1 MKHNSNNERIKRKYT
16 VFLKDAKG
24 QSEATVDAIAM
35 AINRFETY
43 INFKDFKQF
52 HHEQAR
58 GFKKH
63 LAKQNNQQTGKPLS
77 KATINSTLR
86 NIKTFFQWLCMQ
98 AGYKSK
104 LNYSEM
110 DYFNPSAADT
120 RIATAKRQ
128 RPIPTIEQIEHVI
141 NSMANTTPIERRNRA
156 LIAFTLLS
164 GARDSAIAS
173 MRIKH
178 IDLMAEQVFQDARE
192 VKTKFS
198 KTFTSDFF
206 PVGDQITNIV
216 IDWINFLKN
225 ELKYGNDDP
234 LFPKT
239 VVVQN
244 AKQEFEAS
252 GLKRECWSTASPI
265 RNIFKQ
271 AFEAAG
277 LDYFHPHS
285 FRKTLVG
292 LGERL
297 CQTPEEFKGWSQNL
311 GHDQVLTTFTS
322 YGEVQPQRQREI
334 FERLKKPRKASD
346 TTDAMDQLAEIMMEK
361 MRTKDAGETSL
372 K

>member
-1 MKHNSNNERIKRKYT
+1 MKHNSNNERIKRKYI

-24 QSEATVDAIAM
+24 QSEATVDAVAM

-43 INFKDFKQF
+43 VNFKDFKQF

-77 KATINSTLR
+77 KATLSSTLR

-110 DYFNPSAADT
+110 EYFNPSSADT

-141 NSMANTTPIERRNRA
+141 HSMANATPIERRNRA
-156 LIAFTLLS
+156 LVAFTLLS

-178 IDLMAEQVFQDARE
+178 VDLMAAQVFQDARE

-198 KTFTSDFF
+198 KTFVSDFF
-206 PVGDQITNIV
+206 PVGNEITGIV
-216 IDWINFLKN
+216 IDWVNYLKN

-239 VVVQN
+239 AMIQN
-244 AKQEFEAS
+244 DQQEFEAS
-252 GLKRECWSTASPI
+252 GLMRDCWSTASPI

-271 AFEAAG
+271 AFESAG

-334 FERLKKPRKASD
+334 FERLKLPRNSSVNRDGMKELLEEVLSK
-346 TTDAMDQLAEIMMEK
+346 I
-361 MRTKDAGETSL
+361 
-372 K
+372 